1 MLPILICPIRDELVV
16 GQHVEIKN
24 QTWRIVEADV
34 YTIEGLGFYTM
45 NRAMNNN
52 DAEDIVQED
61 RSLLYVGQT
70 IELDT
75 YNGYYSSS
83 SSAVQLISRNARK
96 IVVKIVGVSDSIVIN
111 TKDEDDSIVLHLF
124 ESKENV

>member
-1 MLPILICPIRDELVV
+1 M
-16 GQHVEIKN
+16 
-24 QTWRIVEADV
+24 EADV